1 MSAAVITPTRVK
13 LRRTYRATSASGA
26 DTSKPK
32 NFTLMGGP
40 GEGEGVGGV
49 LVPVVTE

>member
-1 MSAAVITPTRVK
+1 MSAAVITPTRVRV
-13 LRRTYRATSASGA
+13 RRTYRATSASGA
-26 DTSKPK
+26 DTFKPK
-32 NFTLMGGP
+32 NFILMVGS